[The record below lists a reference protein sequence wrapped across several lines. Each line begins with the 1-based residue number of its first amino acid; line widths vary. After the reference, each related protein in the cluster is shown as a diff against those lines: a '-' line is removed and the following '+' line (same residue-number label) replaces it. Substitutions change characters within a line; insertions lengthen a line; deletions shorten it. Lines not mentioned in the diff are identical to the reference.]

1 MNKVYAMMIGC
12 LNRFESFFNDLEM
25 SLLHLEMKKMQNG
38 SDTILKNE
46 DALVK
51 NSEAAK
57 YRFLIGRQNHYNLIY
72 IKNVLI

>member
-1 MNKVYAMMIGC
+1 MNEVYVMMIGC
-12 LNRFESFFNDLEM
+12 LTRFESFFNDLEM

-51 NSEAAK
+51 NSEPAK
-57 YRFLIGRQNHYNLIY
+57 YRFPIGRIFIIEY
-72 IKNVLI
+72 I